1 MNGPNP
7 YDVTN
12 MQRFMCGEHMD
23 YNAALL
29 GPDMNVYG
37 TVARKDSHSK
47 ELVVMRA
54 REYND
59 WFSAKV
65 LSVAAPVVAWLPWVR
80 KDEQLGVVS
89 VRDTSVF
96 ALTFFITSVI
106 AAILPVVGMVV
117 LAGLEGV
124 EESMGMVA
132 VFNVVVVVCL
142 MVFTEARRK
151 DVFLVVAV

>member
-1 MNGPNP
+1 M
-7 YDVTN
+7 
-12 MQRFMCGEHMD
+12 
-23 YNAALL
+23 
-29 GPDMNVYG
+29 
-37 TVARKDSHSK
+37 
-47 ELVVMRA
+47 
-54 REYND
+54 
-59 WFSAKV
+59 
-65 LSVAAPVVAWLPWVR
+65 LPWVR
-80 KDEQLGVVS
+80 KDEQLGAIS

-106 AAILPVVGMVV
+106 AAILPVVGTVM